1 MTEEKAEQRNVPET
15 SLTMQQIGILNFRIN
30 DFMRELNATIKMLVA
45 ENETLKKEN
54 AELKAEQEKQA
65 NLDKTVKAHEKH
77 G

>member
-1 MTEEKAEQRNVPET
+1 MSEK
-15 SLTMQQIGILNFRIN
+15 MQQQLAILNMRVQNVNLAFNDLLRDMNELLKTYAARIA
-30 DFMRELNATIKMLVA
+30 EL
-45 ENETLKKEN
+45 EKEN